1 MDDILDTTYVIKL
14 QWTLDYNQQTILSL
28 LNGEFVKWSRKTEDL
43 LICELLKQA
52 EIFKTFKSV
61 WKKFIEEI
69 SPQSDT

>member
-1 MDDILDTTYVIKL
+1 MDGILDTTNVIKV
-14 QWTLDYNQQTILSL
+14 QWTLDYNKQTILSM
-28 LNGEFVKWSRKTEDL
+28 LNGESRTTKDS

-61 WKKFIEEI
+61 WKKIIEEI